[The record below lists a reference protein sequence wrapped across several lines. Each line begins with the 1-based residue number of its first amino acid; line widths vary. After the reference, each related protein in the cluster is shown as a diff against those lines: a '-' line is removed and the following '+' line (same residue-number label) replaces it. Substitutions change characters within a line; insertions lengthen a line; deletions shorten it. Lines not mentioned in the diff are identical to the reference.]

1 MYRSAEDVFR
11 AIALTL
17 PWPLVGA
24 AAGHLRGRRARDAE
38 DARMASVAARG
49 DPFGLGVVPAE
60 RPLVGQGMQSTGTV
74 DVRSRHSGRE
84 TIDRLESLAKTR
96 GLTVFARIDFSG
108 DAERAGLSMRPMQ
121 MLLFG
126 NPKAGTPLLLASP
139 RSGLDLPLRALAWED
154 ADGAVWVSSN
164 SPDYLASR
172 HGLTA
177 ELIARIAGVGALI
190 EAAAAAEGA

>member
-1 MYRSAEDVFR
+1 
-11 AIALTL
+11 
-17 PWPLVGA
+17 
-24 AAGHLRGRRARDAE
+24 
-38 DARMASVAARG
+38 
-49 DPFGLGVVPAE
+49 
-60 RPLVGQGMQSTGTV
+60 MQSTGTV
-74 DVRSRHSGRE
+74 DVRSRHSVRE
-84 TIDRLESLAKTR
+84 TIDRLESLVKTR

-108 DAERAGLSMRPMQ
+108 DAERAGLAMRPMQ

-154 ADGAVWVSSN
+154 AGGVVRVSSN

>member
-1 MYRSAEDVFR
+1 MSITPPRAEEHRAMSPPDHGFIDIRSHHSVAESIER
-11 AIALTL
+11 LQSLAS
-17 PWPLVGA
+17 
-24 AAGHLRGRRARDAE
+24 AAGL
-38 DARMASVAARG
+38 M
-49 DPFGLGVVPAE
+49 
-60 RPLVGQGMQSTGTV
+60 
-74 DVRSRHSGRE
+74 
-84 TIDRLESLAKTR
+84 I
-96 GLTVFARIDFSG
+96 FARIDFSG
-108 DAERAGLSMRPMQ
+108 DAERAGLAMRPMQ

-154 ADGAVWVSSN
+154 ANGGVWVSSN

-190 EAAAAAEGA
+190 EG

>member
-1 MYRSAEDVFR
+1 
-11 AIALTL
+11 
-17 PWPLVGA
+17 
-24 AAGHLRGRRARDAE
+24 
-38 DARMASVAARG
+38 
-49 DPFGLGVVPAE
+49 
-60 RPLVGQGMQSTGTV
+60 MQSTGTV
-74 DVRSRHSGRE
+74 DVRSRHSVRE
-84 TIDRLESLAKTR
+84 TIDRLEALVKTR

-108 DAERAGLSMRPMQ
+108 DAERAGLAMRPMQ

-177 ELIARIAGVGALI
+177 EVIARIAGAGALI
-190 EAAAAAEGA
+190 DSAAVGEGV

>member
-1 MYRSAEDVFR
+1 
-11 AIALTL
+11 
-17 PWPLVGA
+17 
-24 AAGHLRGRRARDAE
+24 
-38 DARMASVAARG
+38 
-49 DPFGLGVVPAE
+49 
-60 RPLVGQGMQSTGTV
+60 MQSTGTV
-74 DVRSRHSGRE
+74 DVRSRHSVRE
-84 TIDRLESLAKTR
+84 TVDRLESLVKAR

-108 DAERAGLSMRPMQ
+108 DAERAGLAMRPMQ

-172 HGLTA
+172 HGLPT
-177 ELIARIAGVGALI
+177 ELIARIAGAGALI
-190 EAAAAAEGA
+190 DSAAVGEGV

>member
-1 MYRSAEDVFR
+1 
-11 AIALTL
+11 
-17 PWPLVGA
+17 
-24 AAGHLRGRRARDAE
+24 
-38 DARMASVAARG
+38 
-49 DPFGLGVVPAE
+49 
-60 RPLVGQGMQSTGTV
+60 MQSTGTV
-74 DVRSRHSGRE
+74 DVRSRYSVRE
-84 TIDRLESLAKTR
+84 TIDRLESLVKTR

-108 DAERAGLSMRPMQ
+108 DAERAGLAMRPMQ

-154 ADGAVWVSSN
+154 ANGGVWVSSN

-190 EAAAAAEGA
+190 EGAAAEGAV